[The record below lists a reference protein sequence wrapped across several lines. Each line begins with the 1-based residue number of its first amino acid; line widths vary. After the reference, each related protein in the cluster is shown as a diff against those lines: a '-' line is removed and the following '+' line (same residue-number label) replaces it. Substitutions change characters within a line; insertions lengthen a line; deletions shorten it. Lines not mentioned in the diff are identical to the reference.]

1 MKKTLGILF
10 LFTLIFGLISCKPSP
25 TEVLD
30 PEDITVE
37 IQEETI
43 VGEMI
48 DVHVVIGVELETLDQ
63 LLEITL
69 SIASQTYEK
78 HFEMI
83 NGESYTLRVYL
94 YHSEAD
100 FTANNNS
107 YGYHTFNI
115 NTSLENPGLSL
126 GTNALKLA

>member
-1 MKKTLGILF
+1 MRKITTLLF
-10 LFTLIFGLISCKPSP
+10 LITLIFGLISCKPEE
-25 TEVLD
+25 TTIIE

-37 IQEETI
+37 IQDETV
-43 VGEMI
+43 VGMMI
-48 DVHVVIGVELETLDQ
+48 NVHAVVGVEIETLDE

-78 HFEMI
+78 HFDMI
-83 NGESYTLRVYL
+83 DGQSFTLRVYL
-94 YHSEAD
+94 YATEAH

-107 YGYHTFNI
+107 YGNHSFSI
-115 NTSLENPGLSL
+115 NESLENPGLSL

>member
-1 MKKTLGILF
+1 MKKLLGILF
-10 LFTLIFGLISCKPSP
+10 LFTLIFGLISCKPDE
-25 TEVLD
+25 TVIVD

-37 IQEETI
+37 IQEETV

-48 DVHVVIGVELETLDQ
+48 TVHVVIGVEIETLDEI
-63 LLEITL
+63 LEITL

-78 HFEMI
+78 HFDMI
-83 NGESYTLRVYL
+83 NGESYTLSVYL
-94 YHSEAD
+94 YLNEAD
-100 FTANNNS
+100 YTANNNS

>member
-1 MKKTLGILF
+1 MKKIIAILF
-10 LFTLIFGLISCKPSP
+10 LFTLIFGLISCKPDP

-30 PEDITVE
+30 PEDITVA
-37 IQEETI
+37 IQEETV

-48 DVHVVIGVELETLDQ
+48 TVHVVVGVELENLDQ

-78 HFEMI
+78 HFDMI
-83 NGESYTLRVYL
+83 AGTSYTMRVYL
-94 YHSEAD
+94 YLTEAD
-100 FTANNNS
+100 YTANNNS

>member
-1 MKKTLGILF
+1 MRKIITIVILF
-10 LFTLIFGLISCKPSP
+10 VLIIGLISCKPSVP
-25 TEVLD
+25 TVVD

-37 IQEETI
+37 IQEETV

-48 DVHVVIGVELETLDQ
+48 SVHVVVGVELETLDE

-78 HFEMI
+78 HFDMI
-83 NGESYTLRVYL
+83 NGESFTLTVYL
-94 YHSEAD
+94 YLNEAD
-100 FTANNNS
+100 FTANNAS
-107 YGYHTFNI
+107 YGYHVFDI
-115 NTSLENPGLSL
+115 NESLENPGLSL